1 MRISDWSSD
10 VCSSDL
16 SILEKLPGGAQ
27 MQAQLKNVDTE
38 KQVKRTIAIISSMTR
53 QERSFPDLIKASR
66 KRRIAAGDGVEV
78 KQVNQLMRHYDPT
91 RDMMQKVA
99 SGGKAT
105 RMTGMARSLPPG
117 IMAPPRPVTSP

>member
-53 QERSFPDLIKASR
+53 QERRFPDLIKASR
-66 KRRIAAGDGVEV
+66 KRRIAAGAGVEV
-78 KQVNQLMRHYDPT
+78 QQVNQLMRQFDTT
-91 RDMMQKVA
+91 R
-99 SGGKAT
+99 
-105 RMTGMARSLPPG
+105 RSEEH
-117 IMAPPRPVTSP
+117 TSESRH